1 MGRCGVN
8 FQDPAALSAR
18 VGAMLS
24 APSTFEVVVEDLAR
38 GSRRVRIRSRTLA
51 GVADVLPRS
60 EARIEITGAG
70 WFRLLLDGVLTLDE
84 IYDHEDDYDEIA
96 LEILSDFCAIAEN
109 YLRGAGTITSRVTR
123 RGVTH
128 VSVVLA
134 AGDDQYLLTGRM
146 PGPKK
151 SPLRRR

>member
-1 MGRCGVN
+1 MGRWGVN
-8 FQDPAALSAR
+8 FQDSVGLSAKVR
-18 VGAMLS
+18 PMLS
-24 APSTFEVVVEDLAR
+24 APSAFEVVVEDLGR
-38 GSRRVRIRSRTLA
+38 GSMRVRIHPRTVA

-84 IYDHEDDYDEIA
+84 IYDHDDEIV
-96 LEILSDFCAIAEN
+96 LELLSDFCAIAES

-128 VSVVLA
+128 VSVILA
-134 AGDDQYLLTGRM
+134 AGDDQYLLEGRM

-151 SPLRRR
+151 SPFRRR